1 MADIGTAG
9 IGIFEL
15 RRYGVGYADKVVLAE
30 VDLSVPDRGIVVLL
44 GPCGTGKSTLL
55 RTIAGHNNA
64 NPSLRTWG
72 EANFLGSPLGSGEMP
87 ALVGQSA
94 RLLMA
99 SVLEN
104 IVCNLPERNNLN
116 QFQQRTLAVR
126 LLAGAGVE
134 ELSHLLDEPVVRL
147 SLAQQRHVAV
157 IRAVAAGP
165 RLLCLDE
172 PTAGLAD
179 DEAARLIRHLRQ
191 EAEKRALIVS
201 VHNQQH
207 ARELGGELVLLAG
220 GRIQERQ
227 ATGKFFEAPITGPGR
242 DFVRGGTCAVPAPD
256 ALMEELDEAVAP
268 PPPLPSAA
276 MNYVSD
282 AFGPRGFLWLQRGR
296 LAGTP
301 LPGVFHDMNYDLAA
315 LRRVGVTRLITLTEQ
330 PLDDK
335 RLEPYGIRSSW
346 HPVVDMAA
354 PSLMEGIAICGEIS
368 QMIDDGQ
375 VVAVHCLAGL
385 GRTGTMLAA
394 YLIWHGSQALD
405 ALEAVRRVEPRWV
418 QSQVQVS
425 FLEKFA
431 ETIATMAPSP
441 VTEPDRRIRS
451 HRLPAARQA

>member
-1 MADIGTAG
+1 MTDPAMPES
-9 IGIFEL
+9 GIFQL

-30 VDLSVPDRGIVVLL
+30 VDLCVPDRGIVVLL

-72 EANFLGSPLGSGEMP
+72 EASFLGAPLGTGEMP

-94 RLLMA
+94 RLMMA

-104 IVCNLPERNNLN
+104 IVCNLPERNNLTKL
-116 QFQQRTLAVR
+116 QQRALAAR
-126 LLAGAGVE
+126 LLADAGVE
-134 ELSHLLDEPVVRL
+134 ELAQTLDEPVVRL
-147 SLAQQRHVAV
+147 SLARQRHVAI
-157 IRAVAAGP
+157 IRAVASGP

-172 PTAGLAD
+172 PTAGLGD
-179 DEAARLIRHLRQ
+179 DEAAGLIRHLRQ

-201 VHNQQH
+201 VHNQRH
-207 ARELGGELVLLAG
+207 ARELGGDLVLLAG

-227 ATGKFFEAPITGPGR
+227 ATGKFFEAPLSGPGR

-256 ALMEELDEAVAP
+256 ARPEELDDAVTP

-276 MNYVSD
+276 RNYVSD
-282 AFGPRGFLWLQRGR
+282 AFGPRGFLWLRRGC

-301 LPGVFHDMNYDLAA
+301 LPGVYHDINYDLAA
-315 LRRVGVTRLITLTEQ
+315 LRRVGVTRLITLVEQ

-335 RLEPYGIRSSW
+335 QLAPFGIQSMW
-346 HPVVDMAA
+346 HPVPDMGA
-354 PSLMEGIAICGEIS
+354 PSHETGLAICGEIN
-368 QMIDDGQ
+368 QLIEDGE

-385 GRTGTMLAA
+385 GRTGTVLAA
-394 YLIWHGSQALD
+394 YLIWQGSTALD
-405 ALEAVRRVEPRWV
+405 ALETVRRVEPRWV

-431 ETIATMAPSP
+431 ETIASLAPPRPS
-441 VTEPDRRIRS
+441 EPDRRIRS
-451 HRLPAARQA
+451 HPLSAARQA